1 MAGACG
7 LGNLTVVSLVQ
18 ARSGRDVANLDRAL
32 DAATVPYLMQTC
44 YCINP
49 DCKQP
54 YNPHDAFT
62 CQTCEHPLLIRNRYR
77 PYKKL
82 GQGGFGV
89 TFLARDQDLP
99 SKPWRVIKQLRVIG
113 ASPQTAKLSQE
124 LFAREAEVLEAL
136 GQHSQIP
143 TLYAHFEEGG
153 HFYLVQEFVLG
164 PTLSRELKRHGPMSE
179 EQVRKVLREV
189 AVVLSYVH
197 SNNTVHR
204 DIKPAN
210 LIRRKEDQRLV
221 LIDFGAVKQTKLEG
235 MEVSSA
241 ITAIRSLG
249 YSPPE
254 QMSGQAIEPASDLY
268 ALGATCLNLLT
279 RQLPTKFF
287 DHKHNCWTWRE
298 QLELSDEFIDI
309 LTKLLEPALVD
320 RFASATEVLRSL
332 QEASGGGMVQAL
344 SARAY
349 RPLTSPQSTISK
361 NWSSRR
367 TELGE
372 SPSDTGNPDTGSGR
386 STTKIGSVPR
396 RKAAIIAPTGT
407 SATSTS
413 KPKSMIGADL
423 RDRGLANENFVGR
436 DLRRADLRGA
446 DLTRANLRDADL
458 RGVVYSTPK
467 PAWQRVARRLL
478 KLGGGLLG
486 IAIAL
491 FVFVTVVGAAAGIT
505 YWLANRFLPQFTL
518 ALAGLV
524 GLGACFAVGR
534 KAWQLSE
541 RGFDLFRAPVSRSQR
556 FTNLRETQ
564 LSGAKMEEDFRRYAR
579 SQGALLD

>member
-1 MAGACG
+1 MARGRG
-7 LGNLTVVSLVQ
+7 LGNLSVVSPSLRRGLWELRFISTIPSDAARVQ
-18 ARSGRDVANLDRAL
+18 AI
-32 DAATVPYLMQTC
+32 MQSC

-54 YNPHDAFT
+54 YNPHDAFS
-62 CQTCEHPLLIRNRYR
+62 CQTCDSSLLIRNRYR

-124 LFAREAEVLEAL
+124 LFSREAQVLESL

-164 PTLSRELKRHGPMSE
+164 PTLSRELKRNGPQPE
-179 EQVRKVLREV
+179 AQVRQVLREV
-189 AVVLSYVH
+189 SIILSYVH
-197 SNNTVHR
+197 SRNTVHR

-235 MEVSSA
+235 MEASSA

-268 ALGATCLNLLT
+268 ALGATCINLLT

-287 DHKHNCWTWRE
+287 DHQHNCWTWRD
-298 QLELSDEFIDI
+298 QLDLSDEFADI
-309 LTKLLEPALVD
+309 LEKLLEPALAD
-320 RFASATEVLRSL
+320 RFKTATEVLRAL
-332 QEASGGGMVQAL
+332 QVAEGGGMVQAL

-349 RPLTSPQSTISK
+349 RPLTSPQGSIAK

-367 TELGE
+367 TEIAAPEDSGPPE
-372 SPSDTGNPDTGSGR
+372 SASPSQTSF
-386 STTKIGSVPR
+386 GSVPR
-396 RKAAIIAPTGT
+396 RKAEVITSKP
-407 SATSTS
+407 SATKV

-423 RDRGLANENFVGR
+423 RDRNLAAENYVGR
-436 DLRRADLRGA
+436 DMRRADLRGA

-458 RGVVYSTPK
+458 RGVLFSTPT
-467 PAWQRVARRLL
+467 PAWKLLATKLLRV
-478 KLGGGLLG
+478 GGGLLG

-491 FVFVTVVGAAAGIT
+491 FMFVAVVGAAGYAAFL
-505 YWLANRFLPQFTL
+505 LATRFLPQYSLILT
-518 ALAGLV
+518 GLV
-524 GLGACFAVGR
+524 GFGACLLVGQ
-534 KAWQLSE
+534 KAWQLSG
-541 RGFDLFRAPVSRSQR
+541 RGFDFFRNSAQRSRK
-556 FTNLRETQ
+556 FTTLREAQ
-564 LSGAKMEEDFRRYAR
+564 LSGAKMEDDFRRYAR
-579 SQGALLD
+579 TQGALLD

>member
-1 MAGACG
+1 MGG
-7 LGNLTVVSLVQ
+7 REVLRVSIILV
-18 ARSGRDVANLDRAL
+18 DVA
-32 DAATVPYLMQTC
+32 TVLPLMQTC

-54 YNPHDAFT
+54 YNPHDALA
-62 CQTCEHPLLIRNRYR
+62 CQTCEKPLLIRNRYR

-113 ASPQTAKLSQE
+113 ASPKTAQLSQE

-153 HFYLVQEFVLG
+153 HFYLVQEFILG
-164 PTLSRELKRHGPMSE
+164 PTLSRELKRHGPMTE
-179 EQVRKVLREV
+179 AQVQQVLREV
-189 AVVLSYVH
+189 SIILSYVH

-210 LIRRKEDQRLV
+210 LIRRKEDQRLI

-235 MEVSSA
+235 MEASSA

-287 DHKHNCWTWRE
+287 DHKHNCWTWRD
-298 QLELSDEFIDI
+298 QLDLSDEFTAV
-309 LTKLLEPALVD
+309 LTKLLEPALAD
-320 RFASATEVLRSL
+320 RYASATEVLRSL
-332 QEASGGGMVQAL
+332 QATEGGGMVQAL

-349 RPLTSPQSTISK
+349 RPLTSPQGTISK

-372 SPSDTGNPDTGSGR
+372 PPSDVSNPDTGSGR
-386 STTKIGSVPR
+386 STTKFGVAPR
-396 RKAAIIAPTGT
+396 RKAVVVAPKGG
-407 SATSTS
+407 AAAKA

-423 RDRGLANENFVGR
+423 RERSLANENFVGR
-436 DLRRADLRGA
+436 DMRRADLRGA

-458 RGVVYSTPK
+458 RGVVFSAPT
-467 PAWQRVARRLL
+467 PAWKAFVQKLL
-478 KLGGGLLG
+478 RLGGGVLG

-491 FVFVTVVGAAAGIT
+491 FLFVAVVGAAAGIT
-505 YWLANRFLPQFTL
+505 YWLATRFLPKFSL
-518 ALAGLV
+518 ALTGLV
-524 GLGACFAVGR
+524 GLGACFVVGR
-534 KAWQLSE
+534 KAWQLSG
-541 RGFDLFRAPVSRSQR
+541 RGFDLFRAPAPKSRR

-564 LSGAKMEEDFRRYAR
+564 LSGAKMEDEFRRYAR